1 MLTLIWKCD
10 QIPQKNSYFNGEK
23 NLFVHAHTQIY
34 IWMACEGSVPE
45 FGCAYQSLVSPRD
58 QSGPSIAHLALEYIN
73 GTGLEARRLSYSE
86 KPNFSLYLPLF
97 LLPLWFIPPPLLA
110 LSYYLPLLLLPPP
123 LHILPRLKTPLPPP
137 LQKEAFLTVTRTQSC
152 MDRDHIAIQHQIGCV
167 WLCVYVT
174 DIK

>member
-1 MLTLIWKCD
+1 MEMWPNT
-10 QIPQKNSYFNGEK
+10 PKNSYFNGEK
-23 NLFVHAHTQIY
+23 KPVCTCAHTDIHMNGMRG
-34 IWMACEGSVPE
+34 IC
-45 FGCAYQSLVSPRD
+45 PRVW
-58 QSGPSIAHLALEYIN
+58 L
-73 GTGLEARRLSYSE
+73 RLS
-86 KPNFSLYLPLF
+86 KPRLSQRPVEAQHCTLSIRIHQWHRIGGTQAFILRKTHLQPLSSPF